1 VKNAKNVSLIRTHK
15 IEKIIYLV
23 FMNTVE
29 RIEVKFKMD
38 DIFDPNSYKDSETA
52 TISLERYEN
61 LKHNLEYYKEFSD
74 AIKDLCKDGI
84 DQAKNEV
91 TLHKEDLEKLFA
103 QYYYKS
109 DIVPFNL
116 LNAKLNFEI
125 K

>member
-1 VKNAKNVSLIRTHK
+1 
-15 IEKIIYLV
+15 
-23 FMNTVE
+23 
-29 RIEVKFKMD
+29 MD